1 MNEIQHEY
9 ELSIV
14 TVTFNA
20 EKELKK
26 TIASI
31 CAQDIK
37 KNAKIQYIVQDGLST
52 DKTLSVAENNR
63 AFIENKGIFFSV
75 FSEKDDGIYDAM
87 NKGIQK
93 AEGKWIC
100 LLNAG
105 DIFHDFR
112 CLSVLLDCL
121 EKNDADI
128 VYADYCRVNPYGLR
142 LIKIPEL
149 HQLQNKMIFC
159 HQATIVK
166 KSVYSEI
173 VYDIRYRFAAD
184 YDFFLNCFQNGKSF
198 HYFECYLIDYDLNGK
213 SANNMVNTYK
223 EIYKVRVDNQ
233 ISSINLITKLRYMTG
248 IVKRRILCILP
259 QGIRWPII
267 NFIHKLSDKF
277 ISLFIV

>member
-1 MNEIQHEY
+1 MQHEY
-9 ELSIV
+9 ELSII

-20 EKELKK
+20 ENELKK

-31 CAQDIK
+31 CAQNFK
-37 KNAKIQYIVQDGLST
+37 KTSKIQYIIQDGLSK
-52 DKTLSVAENNR
+52 DQTLPVVENSR
-63 AFIENKGIFFSV
+63 TFIESKGIFLSV

-105 DIFHDFR
+105 DIFHDFH
-112 CLSVLLDCL
+112 CLSALLDFL
-121 EKNDADI
+121 KKNDADI

-142 LIKIPEL
+142 FVKIPKL
-149 HQLQNKMIFC
+149 CQLQNEMIFC

-173 VYDIRYRFAAD
+173 VYDVQYKFVAD
-184 YDFFLNCFQNGKSF
+184 YDFFLKCYQKGKSF
-198 HYFECYLIDYDLNGK
+198 NYFKCYLIDYDLNGE

-223 EIYKVRVDNQ
+223 EIYKVKKNNQ
-233 ISSINLITKLRYMTG
+233 INNINLIANLCYMIG
-248 IVKRRILCILP
+248 IVKRRILGVMP
-259 QGIRWPII
+259 QGIRWSIT
-267 NFIHKLSDKF
+267 NLIHKLLDKF
-277 ISLFIV
+277 VSIL